1 MSVCPFDVNKVFERL
16 NEIKIGINLLLIYPY
31 IPEDYLFFYESERN
45 FLLIGLLQWS
55 FEKSL

>member
-1 MSVCPFDVNKVFERL
+1 MSVCPFDVNKVFEGL

-31 IPEDYLFFYESERN
+31 TWGFFLEY
-45 FLLIGLLQWS
+45 LLIGLLQWS